1 MSCRVAGIDGIW
13 GLQFAVFRHLGG
25 IRLPFFS
32 ARAQLPPRNIILG
45 RPSIIT
51 ALADPGFLANGL
63 THHIHPSDGGDGR
76 HNGTIGN
83 LPISSFGQI
92 ADAGCFLKS
101 WCGCFVKIVSYMNA
115 SVASLPAPLR
125 YAA

>member
-63 THHIHPSDGGDGR
+63 THLVHPSDAETAGIS
-76 HNGTIGN
+76 TIRN
-83 LPISSFGQI
+83 LPISLVEYQMQPVF
-92 ADAGCFLKS
+92 
-101 WCGCFVKIVSYMNA
+101 
-115 SVASLPAPLR
+115 
-125 YAA
+125 